1 MKMENVVFLLKENLF
16 ASIAIIILVLLLLY
30 KKPKLFLAVFLLVV
44 ILASTAYIIVN
55 VSSKGIIYKKEL
67 VQKSIENSY

>member
-1 MKMENVVFLLKENLF
+1 MEDIIFTLKENLI
-16 ASIAIIILVLLLLY
+16 ASIAVIILLLLSLY
-30 KKPKLFLAVFLLVV
+30 KRPKLFLAAFLLIV
-44 ILASTAYIIVN
+44 ILSSTVYIILN